1 MDQKNKENV
10 LPHYDTSMAQSATK
24 QRKEGQNRR
33 KTFSVTKV
41 IEGVMRAEAVQG
53 ILSKTL

>member
-1 MDQKNKENV
+1 M
-10 LPHYDTSMAQSATK
+10 TQSSTK
-24 QRKEGQNRR
+24 QKEEGQNRR

-53 ILSKTL
+53 TLSETL